1 MSGRARRDDIAPSL
15 FPFLAVLL
23 CTMGALVLILMLIV
37 SNAQA
42 TAKEIAATVEAENVS
57 QEMVALSQEMQKV
70 RENQQK
76 ELDRKQGE
84 LAHIEDHINRL
95 QSQIEELVGKY
106 EKLAEEKD
114 KENIEQADWEKK
126 KKELELAIA
135 KAEEELKE
143 KEEETKNKKA
153 AYSIIPYQGPNGTSR
168 RPIYLECVAD
178 GLIIQPDG
186 FKLGLR
192 DLKPPHGPGNPLDAV
207 LRAIRSHLES
217 IDATGG
223 ATPYP
228 LLIVRPDG
236 IRTYAMAR
244 GAMASWDD
252 QFGYELVSN
261 DLNLK
266 YPNFERPINTE
277 LEEVV
282 AQARERQ
289 IALIAAMPNRMRGML
304 DEEMGS
310 DGDSWGPIEGNG
322 GDGLGSEGEEGELA
336 FSEDAEMIQKLPD
349 GTPLPTPGSAGA
361 SNGPGT
367 NGGTGTN
374 GGPASFNGTGSMSLT
389 SGGRP
394 NSGDGVNLGGLPAGS
409 MPGSLAN
416 GGLAGTSLGSGNS
429 RNSAGVV
436 GPHGYATGTGN
447 SANMGSTGTGTANG
461 TQNGTQNATGE
472 FGEQSEGL
480 AGEASTGA
488 SNAQTAQSRSNAMAK
503 GQTKAGDYGYTAG
516 QTQGSDTADAG
527 NSSSGQVAQNGKAN
541 GTAPP
546 EDSAYRD
553 VKGGSDSAMGPAGG
567 EGGPGFTMTS
577 SNASKSKPA
586 GQEDKN
592 AKPQNNSVS
601 GPSGTGVVVSRG
613 NDWTRQNI
621 RGTAVERTIRIRC
634 QEDRWVI
641 QPEPGQQGTKTIF
654 LRKGLVQARTD
665 LSKALQGRVDSWGMA
680 LAGGYWKPKVVVAI
694 DPNAQQRYEQLQ
706 RVLQGSGI
714 DVTEEE
720 TPNGQKPR

>member
-1 MSGRARRDDIAPSL
+1 
-15 FPFLAVLL
+15 
-23 CTMGALVLILMLIV
+23 
-37 SNAQA
+37 
-42 TAKEIAATVEAENVS
+42 
-57 QEMVALSQEMQKV
+57 
-70 RENQQK
+70 
-76 ELDRKQGE
+76 
-84 LAHIEDHINRL
+84 
-95 QSQIEELVGKY
+95 
-106 EKLAEEKD
+106 
-114 KENIEQADWEKK
+114 
-126 KKELELAIA
+126 
-135 KAEEELKE
+135 
-143 KEEETKNKKA
+143 
-153 AYSIIPYQGPNGTSR
+153 
-168 RPIYLECVAD
+168 
-178 GLIIQPDG
+178 
-186 FKLGLR
+186 
-192 DLKPPHGPGNPLDAV
+192 
-207 LRAIRSHLES
+207 
-217 IDATGG
+217 
-223 ATPYP
+223 
-228 LLIVRPDG
+228 
-236 IRTYAMAR
+236 
-244 GAMASWDD
+244 
-252 QFGYELVSN
+252 
-261 DLNLK
+261 
-266 YPNFERPINTE
+266 
-277 LEEVV
+277 
-282 AQARERQ
+282 
-289 IALIAAMPNRMRGML
+289 
-304 DEEMGS
+304 
-310 DGDSWGPIEGNG
+310 
-322 GDGLGSEGEEGELA
+322 
-336 FSEDAEMIQKLPD
+336 
-349 GTPLPTPGSAGA
+349 
-361 SNGPGT
+361 
-367 NGGTGTN
+367 
-374 GGPASFNGTGSMSLT
+374 
-389 SGGRP
+389 
-394 NSGDGVNLGGLPAGS
+394 

-416 GGLAGTSLGSGNS
+416 GGLAGTSLGSVNS

-461 TQNGTQNATGE
+461 TQNGAQNATGE

-488 SNAQTAQSRSNAMAK
+488 SNSQTVQPRSNAMAK

-694 DPNAQQRYEQLQ
+694 DPNAQHRYEQLQ